1 MILKL
6 ICAESC
12 GQQHLGSCC
21 VQSTALDIIKVLK
34 ITKPSSL
41 FSKCLSDKMMC
52 EKCSVIWQV
61 SSFYEMSAQCWD
73 VGSENGL
80 VWSMMKMFLL
90 LLLLISMTGKT
101 I

>member
-1 MILKL
+1 M
-6 ICAESC
+6 
-12 GQQHLGSCC
+12 
-21 VQSTALDIIKVLK
+21 QSTALDIIKVLK

-61 SSFYEMSAQCWD
+61 SLLYEMSAQCWG

-80 VWSMMKMFLL
+80 VWSMMKMTPFLVIL
-90 LLLLISMTGKT
+90 EFFFFFFVNMPDW
-101 I
+101 